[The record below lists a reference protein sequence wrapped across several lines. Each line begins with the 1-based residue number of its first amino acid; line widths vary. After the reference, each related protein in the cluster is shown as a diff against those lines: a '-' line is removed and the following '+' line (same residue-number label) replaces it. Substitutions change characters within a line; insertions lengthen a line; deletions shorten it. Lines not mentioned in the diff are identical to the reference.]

1 MYVYTTFYFSIHS
14 LIDSGGRWEGV
25 QDGEHMYTHGWLMSV
40 YGKNHYSIVISL
52 QKKKKKI
59 LGYFYLLAIV
69 NNAAMNMKLV
79 LLCELFHVL

>member
-1 MYVYTTFYFSIHS
+1 
-14 LIDSGGRWEGV
+14 
-25 QDGEHMYTHGWLMSV
+25 MSV